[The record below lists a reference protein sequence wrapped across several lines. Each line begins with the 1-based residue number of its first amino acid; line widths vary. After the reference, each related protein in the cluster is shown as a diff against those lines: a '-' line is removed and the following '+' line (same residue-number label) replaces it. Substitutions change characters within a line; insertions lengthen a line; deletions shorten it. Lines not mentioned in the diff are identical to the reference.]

1 MDVWEPNRDQL
12 TQWNEEGYF
21 ILRGVVPCD
30 LAYDMRGVI
39 KNEIMKPE
47 PSGSPDKDPMDPMGD
62 SPEAKASRFRKLGNF
77 LLKFSVNL
85 AQFPYRKF
93 HVICCS
99 IFFRRRHNC

>member
-47 PSGSPDKDPMDPMGD
+47 PSGSPDKDPMDPMGPMD
-62 SPEAKASRFRKLGNF
+62 HGI
-77 LLKFSVNL
+77 
-85 AQFPYRKF
+85 
-93 HVICCS
+93 H
-99 IFFRRRHNC
+99 